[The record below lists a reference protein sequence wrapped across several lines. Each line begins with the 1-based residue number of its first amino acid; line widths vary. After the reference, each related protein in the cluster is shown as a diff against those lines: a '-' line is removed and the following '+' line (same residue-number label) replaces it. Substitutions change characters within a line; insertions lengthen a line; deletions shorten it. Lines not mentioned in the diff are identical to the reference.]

1 MHNDNKFGALL
12 GALMEREALSQSEI
26 ARRVGITP
34 AAVGGWVHGRT
45 SPDPGR
51 MVLLMGVLVPL
62 IDGQERLDLWRCWP
76 RRVAVA
82 RVMPLDVE
90 ASLHAERLA

>member
-1 MHNDNKFGALL
+1 MHNDNRFGALL
-12 GALMEREALSQSEI
+12 ASLMEREALSQSEI

-51 MVLLMGVLVPL
+51 MVLLMGVLAPMVSN
-62 IDGQERLDLWRCWP
+62 DDRLDMWRRWP
-76 RRVAVA
+76 RRVEVA
-82 RVMPLDVE
+82 TAIPLDVE
-90 ASLHAERLA
+90 ATLHAERLA